1 MRLSQWRVLSMTDY
15 TAFFLN
21 RSGSVT
27 PIECIEMSHPDFESS
42 FRYTSDDTYGV
53 TVKHEQD
60 GPDYFYQYQPMTIK
74 RSTVSN
80 NLDQK
85 ISLTIGDVD
94 DKLILAADKSRL
106 SSYWNVRPKVKW
118 RLYRDDNLT
127 SPLVTLQTLEVAS
140 ISKDDTGNCTFEAVA
155 PELNKVK
162 TDEIYDLERFPLL
175 RGLI

>member
-1 MRLSQWRVLSMTDY
+1 MTDY
-15 TAFFLN
+15 TAFYLN

-27 PIECIEMSHPDFESS
+27 PIECIEMSHPNFDDS

-53 TVKHEQD
+53 TVKHENGGAD
-60 GPDYFYQYQPMTIK
+60 FYYQYQPMTIK

-94 DKLILAADKSRL
+94 DKLIMAADKARL
-106 SSYWNVRPKVKW
+106 SEYWKSRPKVKW

-127 SPLVTLQTLEVAS
+127 IPLVTLQTLEVAS

-155 PELNKVK
+155 PELNSVK
-162 TDEIYDLERFPLL
+162 TGEIYDLERFPLL